1 MPTNKKRTT
10 ATQEAF
16 LKALAKVG
24 NVSAAAKMA
33 GVTRQ
38 SAYAWRK
45 DDAFKVR
52 WEDAIDEAIDGLE
65 YELLKRAASGKKPS
79 DVLLMFAL
87 KGLKPEKYR
96 DNHTHRL
103 QGADGGGLVVQIVEK
118 KNTRK
123 G

>member
-16 LKALAKVG
+16 LTALAKVG

-38 SAYAWRK
+38 ATYRWRK
-45 DDAFKVR
+45 DDEFKVR
-52 WEDAIDEAIDGLE
+52 WDEAIDEAIEGLE
-65 YELLKRAASGKKPS
+65 FELLKRATQGKKPS

-96 DNHTHRL
+96 DNHTHRI
-103 QGADGGGLVVQIVEK
+103 QGHDGGGLVVQIVEK
-118 KNTRK
+118 KKNK
-123 G
+123 KD